1 MGWKCQRI
9 NWQALG
15 NVTLLKDPLFICS
28 PPSSSSA
35 SVCSC
40 QEGRA
45 IMALPVRIKI
55 APENEAD
62 VDFFSPFGDWF
73 SFFDL
78 DHDLT
83 GNIQNAIIVCVRFFD
98 VGTMALDR
106 GI

>member
-1 MGWKCQRI
+1 
-9 NWQALG
+9 
-15 NVTLLKDPLFICS
+15 
-28 PPSSSSA
+28 
-35 SVCSC
+35 
-40 QEGRA
+40 
-45 IMALPVRIKI
+45 MALPVRIKI

-83 GNIQNAIIVCVRFFD
+83 GNIQNAIIVCVRFFA